1 MMIGEEIIIQEDK
14 QIKTI
19 LTDKVLNV
27 KRGDKAL
34 ITKRGIT
41 YLTGEARGKTEF
53 VNNPE
58 NIRYDIDNIS
68 KIIVRALMSRC
79 EELEEYMNDYDIKKS
94 ELYECVG
101 DELEKFI

>member
-14 QIKTI
+14 QIKTT

-34 ITKRGIT
+34 RTKEGIT

-58 NIRYDIDNIS
+58 NILYDIDNIS
-68 KIIVRALMSRC
+68 KIIVRTLMNKC
-79 EELEEYMNDYDIKKS
+79 GGLEDYMYDYDIKKS

-101 DELEKFI
+101 DELDKIL

>member
-14 QIKTI
+14 QIKTV
-19 LTDKVLNV
+19 LADKVLNV

-34 ITKRGIT
+34 VTKDGIT

-53 VNNPE
+53 VNNLE
-58 NIRYDIDNIS
+58 NILYDIDNIS
-68 KIIVRALMSRC
+68 KIIVRALMSRF
-79 EELEEYMNDYDIKKS
+79 EELEDYMNDYDIEKS

>member
-14 QIKTI
+14 QIKTV

-27 KRGDKAL
+27 KKGDKAL
-34 ITKRGIT
+34 VTKEGIV

-53 VNNPE
+53 VNNQE
-58 NIRYDIDNIS
+58 TILYDIDNIS
-68 KIIVRALMSRC
+68 KIIVRTLINRC
-79 EELEEYMNDYDIKKS
+79 EALEDYMADYGIEKC

>member
-34 ITKRGIT
+34 ITKEGIT

-58 NIRYDIDNIS
+58 NILYDIDNIS
-68 KIIVRALMSRC
+68 KIIVRALMSRF
-79 EELEEYMNDYDIKKS
+79 EELEDYMNDYDIKKS

>member
-19 LTDKVLNV
+19 LTNKVLNV

-34 ITKRGIT
+34 ITKEGIT

-58 NIRYDIDNIS
+58 NILYDIDNIS
-68 KIIVRALMSRC
+68 KIIVRALMSRF
-79 EELEEYMNDYDIKKS
+79 EELEDYMNDYDIKKVNYMS
-94 ELYECVG
+94 VLVMN
-101 DELEKFI
+101 

>member
-1 MMIGEEIIIQEDK
+1 MIIGEEIIIQEDK
-14 QIKTI
+14 QIKTT

-34 ITKRGIT
+34 RTKEGIT

-58 NIRYDIDNIS
+58 NILYDIDNIS
-68 KIIVRALMSRC
+68 KIIVRALMSRF
-79 EELEEYMNDYDIKKS
+79 EELEDYMNDYDIEKS
-94 ELYECVG
+94 ALYECVG